1 MNATPFLLLLAGGA
15 ALYLG
20 LEARKARERAE
31 ADARNPPPQP
41 QPQPQPTPFVY
52 CDVTKAD
59 CPPDS
64 SCVKVFGEGL
74 APSGQENLGI
84 CMSNPQEFQN

>member
-1 MNATPFLLLLAGGA
+1 MNPMPFVLLVAGGA

-20 LEARKARERAE
+20 VEARKARQRAE
-31 ADARNPPPQP
+31 VAEQDQS
-41 QPQPQPTPFVY
+41 QPQPQPTPFLY
-52 CDVTKAD
+52 CDITKAD

>member
-1 MNATPFLLLLAGGA
+1 MNAMPFVLLVAGGA

-20 LEARKARERAE
+20 VEARKARQRAE
-31 ADARNPPPQP
+31 VAEQDQS
-41 QPQPQPTPFVY
+41 QPQPQPTPFLY
-52 CDVTKAD
+52 CDITKAD

>member
-1 MNATPFLLLLAGGA
+1 MNAMPFVLLVAGGA

-20 LEARKARERAE
+20 VEARKARQRAE
-31 ADARNPPPQP
+31 VAEQDQS
-41 QPQPQPTPFVY
+41 QPQPQPTPFLY
-52 CDVTKAD
+52 CDITKAE